1 MDDSGYN
8 KYVFHDKKTSNYVGA
23 IGEAFDVEAEVYCR
37 RRSRNFWRMQASFGL
52 ACAQAAPLGTQS
64 PALAPG
70 LARQRAPVPE
80 HRLPVMGLFRLCASR
95 SFSLPT
101 NVSLS
106 LSPSGETTWQ
116 SARSTSLT
124 ASPLPPVPTLC
135 VRGGSFALCAAGP
148 QG

>member
-37 RRSRNFWRMQASFGL
+37 RRSGNFWRMRASLGL

-80 HRLPVMGLFRLCASR
+80 HRLPVMGLCLRPQRMQPFLCTAFFSFLFLCFFCSCVSLSSYGHFGFIYPACVASR
-95 SFSLPT
+95 SF
-101 NVSLS
+101 
-106 LSPSGETTWQ
+106 
-116 SARSTSLT
+116 
-124 ASPLPPVPTLC
+124 
-135 VRGGSFALCAAGP
+135 
-148 QG
+148 